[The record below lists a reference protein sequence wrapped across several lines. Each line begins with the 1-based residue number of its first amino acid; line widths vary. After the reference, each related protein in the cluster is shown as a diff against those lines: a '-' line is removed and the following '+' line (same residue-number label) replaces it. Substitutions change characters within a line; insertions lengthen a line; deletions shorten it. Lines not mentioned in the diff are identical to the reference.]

1 MTHIQTMEALAE
13 ALRARL
19 PLPSNFYVV
28 NTRLILQTGV
38 NLRKIK
44 DEQSQDQALI
54 RKVLDALNRMGVT
67 IEGGSP

>member
-1 MTHIQTMEALAE
+1 MAQIQTMEALAD
-13 ALRARL
+13 ALRVRL

-38 NLRKIK
+38 NLRRIK
-44 DEQSQDQALI
+44 DDQNQDPVLI
-54 RKVLDALNRMGVT
+54 RKVLDALVRMGVS